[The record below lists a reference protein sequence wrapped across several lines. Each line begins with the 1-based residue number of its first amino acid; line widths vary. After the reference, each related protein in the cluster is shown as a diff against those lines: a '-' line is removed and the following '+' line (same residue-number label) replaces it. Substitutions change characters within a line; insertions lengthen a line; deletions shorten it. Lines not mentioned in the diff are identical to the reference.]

1 MYICIYW
8 IIILIMKDIVY
19 VKFVICIKFNN
30 KNIVIVNIILIF
42 KKFFNK
48 KNKISKNMEF
58 GYWSLKYIIMNGVG
72 LLISLLMI

>member
-1 MYICIYW
+1 
-8 IIILIMKDIVY
+8 MKDIVY

-48 KNKISKNMEF
+48 KIRLVKLWNLVIE
-58 GYWSLKYIIMNGVG
+58 V
-72 LLISLLMI
+72 